1 MRRFTSYLLVALLGM
16 AGGGAA
22 MYAYMPVRAEMS
34 AADNQGPMQIAAQPQ
49 IQRTVAGTPSI
60 VGTSTVADLVDKV
73 DAAVVNIDTIARTR
87 SQRDPFYDMFF
98 EGEQPPEHEEKGVGS
113 GFIIDANGL
122 IVTNNHVVRGAT
134 EITVTMAN
142 GKRYTGK
149 VVGTDP
155 GTDLALVKVNATK
168 LPALNFVQNDR
179 QVRVGDWVVAIGSP
193 LGLAHT
199 VSVGIVS
206 ALNRGIAI
214 NERVNFI
221 QTDAAINPGN
231 SGGPLINMRGEVVG
245 VNTAIAAQGQGI
257 GFAIPAWTARNIVGQ
272 LRTTGKVVR
281 PWLGVSIRDLEDGV
295 TGVQIVGVVP
305 TGPAAKGGLQA
316 GDVIIKVDQQVVK
329 DSRDLLTYLN
339 NKGVG
344 TTVAVTVRRGNGT
357 RVVQVK
363 LDSMPAQRMPN
374 R

>member
-1 MRRFTSYLLVALLGM
+1 
-16 AGGGAA
+16 
-22 MYAYMPVRAEMS
+22 
-34 AADNQGPMQIAAQPQ
+34 
-49 IQRTVAGTPSI
+49 
-60 VGTSTVADLVDKV
+60 
-73 DAAVVNIDTIARTR
+73 
-87 SQRDPFYDMFF
+87 
-98 EGEQPPEHEEKGVGS
+98 
-113 GFIIDANGL
+113 
-122 IVTNNHVVRGAT
+122 
-134 EITVTMAN
+134 
-142 GKRYTGK
+142 
-149 VVGTDP
+149 
-155 GTDLALVKVNATK
+155 
-168 LPALNFVQNDR
+168 
-179 QVRVGDWVVAIGSP
+179 
-193 LGLAHT
+193 
-199 VSVGIVS
+199 
-206 ALNRGIAI
+206 
-214 NERVNFI
+214 
-221 QTDAAINPGN
+221 
-231 SGGPLINMRGEVVG
+231 LINMRGEVVG